1 MSYEPAI
8 DCCALCAA
16 VGVTAVGYMQ
26 QSVMFLECKVLMS
39 TIKPPQKFVT
49 CPQVQACS
57 PVWIYSASDV
67 AVCVSVDVNL

>member
-26 QSVMFLECKVLMS
+26 QSVMFLECKVLMHEHHQ
-39 TIKPPQKFVT
+39 TPTEVCNLPT
-49 CPQVQACS
+49 
-57 PVWIYSASDV
+57 SASMLTR
-67 AVCVSVDVNL
+67 VDLQCI